1 MAGVIRPAAGALV
14 RSTPLSNARRCSW
27 TGALALLAVGACLP
41 PLDKSPP
48 ASSRAQRPERS
59 PRRAP
64 ADRPSAPALAHPRLQ
79 ETVLPSGL
87 RVLLDEDPHAT
98 VAGAV
103 SVVAGGSTAD
113 PPGAD
118 GLAHLV
124 EHLVYRA
131 VDSTPPAAA
140 GAADGKRNL
149 TRRDALTRHAVVA
162 MNAHTTPDCL
172 FFYEFAPPSRLE
184 DLLGLAIARLADPLV
199 GVSEEAFALE
209 RRIVGNESRFR
220 EDTRRTAWA
229 ANELYPILFP
239 SPHPY
244 ARPTG
249 GTEDSR
255 RRLTLDQARGYA
267 AKTFRPERMTLL
279 VSTPPGAISLAAIA
293 AKLPPALRGDAAHPL
308 ARPARAKPV
317 PEPPNPRA
325 PAAKVERRVSPLPT
339 PELWIAWPL
348 PGGYSASGPAE
359 ELLSRWAQ
367 EDVASEQVLQE
378 EPSIRHIAVTVQPGL
393 TASVLFVRALLAD
406 GADPDRVARVLIARV
421 ASIWAREPAQQPMF
435 EQLKS
440 IYDTYQALDQPP
452 QLPRAI
458 EEAMQA
464 GLGERP
470 QPMAEAASALQAV
483 PSTAVAE
490 LAYRH
495 LTRERARAVMFTPAA
510 PSAGAQR
517 ASVVSRAAAP
527 DATARELLPGAGRWN
542 AGELVGLLPP
552 AETVV
557 SKKLPTGLTVVTVQ
571 RAAAATV
578 AWLVFRGG
586 TSNADPPLLA
596 ELATRVRPDAQR
608 ATKLRMLVGRGATRD
623 MSFDTV
629 EFLPDQLPEALTLLF
644 AKATA
649 PVTDWPSKEGMAR
662 LLAPTLAADDPASRK
677 ADRDFWR
684 ALFGDHPHARVV
696 SAEDVDKLTRSDVD
710 AWLGRVH
717 IVRNAV
723 LVVVGALD
731 HNEVERAATV
741 LARQL
746 KAPAWIADQA
756 EPPAPTPR
764 AGTGTATSVAP
775 ITVVNSRPGTLTEI
789 RLGCLLP
796 AMAAADRNSYE
807 LLAEAMEARLDAALR
822 IDDGDSYGASVGF
835 DGFRG
840 GTTFLV
846 ASSHVSQ
853 ETLARSLAAL
863 RSNWQRW
870 SREGFDAGEFN
881 IARWRYAGGLAL
893 RQGSGHALAYQLAR
907 TWIREPA
914 AVAAAAATRDVGGL
928 RVERV
933 NELFAT
939 CKANAVLGLTG
950 NEAAIRRALAEAW
963 PGLAAKR

>member
-1 MAGVIRPAAGALV
+1 M
-14 RSTPLSNARRCSW
+14 
-27 TGALALLAVGACLP
+27 
-41 PLDKSPP
+41 
-48 ASSRAQRPERS
+48 
-59 PRRAP
+59 
-64 ADRPSAPALAHPRLQ
+64 
-79 ETVLPSGL
+79 PSGL

-103 SVVAGGSTAD
+103 SVVTGGSTAD

-140 GAADGKRNL
+140 GPADGKRNL

-172 FFYEFAPPSRLE
+172 FFYEFAPPSRLD

-239 SPHPY
+239 PPHPY

-249 GTEDSR
+249 GTDDSR
-255 RRLTLDQARGYA
+255 RKLTLDQARGYA

-279 VSTPPGAISLAAIA
+279 VSTPPGVSSLAAIA
-293 AKLPPALRGDAAHPL
+293 AKLPPALRGDAAHPV

-325 PAAKVERRVSPLPT
+325 SATKVERRVSPLPM
-339 PELWIAWPL
+339 PELWLAWPL
-348 PGGYSASGPAE
+348 PGGYGTSGPAE
-359 ELLSRWAQ
+359 EILSRWAQ
-367 EDVASEQVLQE
+367 EDVASEQVLAE
-378 EPSIRHIAVTVQPGL
+378 EPSIRHVAVTVQPGL
-393 TASVLFVRALLAD
+393 TASVLFVRALLAE

-440 IYDTYQALDQPP
+440 ATRRTRRWISRRNFRARSTKRCRPDWASTHNRWRRSPARCNPWRARRSRTGLPP
-452 QLPRAI
+452 PDPRAS
-458 EEAMQA
+458 ARRDVHA
-464 GLGERP
+464 RGAVRRRAAGERG
-470 QPMAEAASALQAV
+470 
-483 PSTAVAE
+483 VA
-490 LAYRH
+490 R
-495 LTRERARAVMFTPAA
+495 RGPRRDRARAA
-510 PSAGAQR
+510 PRRRALECGRPGGVVAPRGDGGQQEAAQR
-517 ASVVSRAAAP
+517 ADRRDRPPRGGSHGRLARVSR
-527 DATARELLPGAGRWN
+527 DLE
-542 AGELVGLLPP
+542 
-552 AETVV
+552 
-557 SKKLPTGLTVVTVQ
+557 
-571 RAAAATV
+571 
-578 AWLVFRGG
+578 RGP
-586 TSNADPPLLA
+586 SLLA
-596 ELATRVRPDAQR
+596 ELAARVRPDAQR

-649 PVTDWPSKEGMAR
+649 AVTEWPSKEGLAR
-662 LLAPTLAADDPASRK
+662 LLAPALAADDAASRK

-696 SAEDVDKLTRSDVD
+696 SAEDIDKLTRSDVD

-723 LVVVGALD
+723 LVVVGDLD

-756 EPPAPTPR
+756 EPPAP
-764 AGTGTATSVAP
+764 AP
-775 ITVVNSRPGTLTEI
+775 
-789 RLGCLLP
+789 
-796 AMAAADRNSYE
+796 A
-807 LLAEAMEARLDAALR
+807 
-822 IDDGDSYGASVGF
+822 
-835 DGFRG
+835 
-840 GTTFLV
+840 
-846 ASSHVSQ
+846 
-853 ETLARSLAAL
+853 
-863 RSNWQRW
+863 
-870 SREGFDAGEFN
+870 
-881 IARWRYAGGLAL
+881 
-893 RQGSGHALAYQLAR
+893 
-907 TWIREPA
+907 
-914 AVAAAAATRDVGGL
+914 
-928 RVERV
+928 
-933 NELFAT
+933 
-939 CKANAVLGLTG
+939 
-950 NEAAIRRALAEAW
+950 RRAAPPHPPRRSPSSIAVPE
-963 PGLAAKR
+963 R